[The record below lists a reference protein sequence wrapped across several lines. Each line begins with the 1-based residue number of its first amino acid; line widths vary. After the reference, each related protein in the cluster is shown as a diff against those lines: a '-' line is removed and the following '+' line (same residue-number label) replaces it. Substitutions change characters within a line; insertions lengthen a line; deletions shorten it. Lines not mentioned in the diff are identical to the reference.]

1 MKLSLPLK
9 ENHEALWNWLAEN
22 PHAGKFDWPGFTTIV
37 NKKALKSSLP
47 KREHFLFHCCFA
59 CQSVPWTE
67 DGSLNCGECP
77 VEWGEDFCGNYG
89 ALYMCWQLAKNTEEK
104 TKYARL
110 IAKGWKK

>member
-22 PHAGKFDWPGFTTIV
+22 PQEGKLDWPGRKTIFR
-37 NKKALKSSLP
+37 NNLQQHLKDQL
-47 KREHFLFHCCFA
+47 HFSFHTCFA
-59 CQSVPWTE
+59 CQVAPY
-67 DGSLNCGECP
+67 NCSKCP
-77 VEWGEDFCGNYG
+77 VDFG
-89 ALYMCWQLAKNTEEK
+89 AIKCEYNGSYYRKWKDSHDPNER